1 MRNTWVYDIET
12 YKEYFCLV
20 ALNIDSLEVI
30 HFEIGTEINQLEELI
45 DFLRTR
51 NLYLIGF
58 NNNRFDWPV
67 CQYIMKNIEVL
78 RKTHNPAVLIY
89 EIAQNIIT
97 DDDFFMGE
105 WNFIVPQ
112 VDLFKIHHFDNEAR
126 RTSLKQ
132 LEVAMRWDN
141 VQDLPYHHADK
152 INREQQKEVL
162 DYCKNDVL
170 ATHKFYL
177 ESQKEIEFRK
187 SIVKQ
192 YNIPAINFND
202 TRIGAEL
209 VIRMLSQ
216 QTGIP
221 RKELAV
227 LRTHRKS
234 IDLDEVIFDYIDFKS
249 EEFKKLLKFFREK
262 KVIKT
267 KGAIEHSVI
276 FKGFKYDYGLGGIHG
291 SIKPGIYESD
301 DEHVILDVD
310 VKSYYPNI
318 AIVNEKYP
326 EHFGKIFCGVY
337 KYIYDLRAKT
347 PKSNPINGALKLA
360 LNGVYG
366 KSNSWWSFFYDPKYT
381 MTITVNGQLM
391 LTMLAEDLVLA
402 GAEMIQVNTDG
413 LTIKV
418 KRNQLDKYKDIC
430 SNWERITKLELEYA
444 EYQKMVI
451 RDVNNYIAIYD
462 NGEYKLK
469 GAFEVDKAWHK
480 DPSMKIVPIALR
492 DYYCKGIPIKD
503 TIMSHDDIY
512 DFCKMYKATK
522 GWSAEY
528 RYVKDDRIVTDYLSK
543 TTRYYVST
551 SSGLLV
557 KVHED
562 GREIQVEAGKQVTI
576 FNKKEDNYEDLD
588 RGYYIRECQKIID
601 VIEDNQL
608 ELF

>member
-20 ALNIDSLEVI
+20 AMNIDTLEVI
-30 HFEIGTEINQLEELI
+30 KFEIGAEINELEDLL
-45 DFLRTR
+45 DFLRSR
-51 NLYLIGF
+51 NLHLIGF

-67 CQYIMKNIEVL
+67 CQYILKNIKVL
-78 RKTHNPAVLIY
+78 RKTKNPSILIY
-89 EIAQNIIT
+89 QIAQNIIT

-105 WNFIVPQ
+105 WTFMVPQ

-141 VQDLPYHHADK
+141 VQDLPYHHTDIIDRK
-152 INREQQKEVL
+152 QQKEVL
-162 DYCKNDVL
+162 AYCENDVR

-177 ESQKEIEFRK
+177 ESKEEIEFRK
-187 SIVKQ
+187 SIVKS

-216 QTGIP
+216 ETGIP
-221 RKELAV
+221 RKQLAG
-227 LRTHRKS
+227 LRTHRK
-234 IDLDEVIFDYIDFKS
+234 IINLDEVIFDFISFQS
-249 EEFKKLLKFFREK
+249 QEFNKLLEFFKLK
-262 KVIKT
+262 KVVKT

-276 FKGFKYDYGLGGIHG
+276 FRGFKYDYGLGGIHG
-291 SIKPGIYESD
+291 SVKSGIYESD
-301 DEHVILDVD
+301 DDYIILDVD

-318 AIVNEKYP
+318 AIVNNKYP
-326 EHFGKIFCGVY
+326 EHFGNVFCGVY
-337 KYIYDLRAKT
+337 KKIYDMRAKT

-391 LTMLAEDLVLA
+391 LTMLAEKLVLA
-402 GAEMIQVNTDG
+402 GAEMLQVNTDG
-413 LTIKV
+413 LTIKI
-418 KRNQLDKYKDIC
+418 KRNELDKFKELC
-430 SNWERITKLELEYA
+430 QEWEQLTKLELEYA
-444 EYQKMVI
+444 EYKKMII
-451 RDVNNYIAIYD
+451 RDVNNYIAVYD
-462 NGEYKLK
+462 NGNIKLK
-469 GAFEVDKAWHK
+469 GAFEIDKQWHK
-480 DPSMKIVPIALR
+480 DPSMRIVPIALKKYFV
-492 DYYCKGIPIKD
+492 DGIPIRD
-503 TIMSHDDIY
+503 TINSHDDIY
-512 DFCKMYKATK
+512 DFCKMYKATA

-528 RYVKDDRIVTDYLSK
+528 RYVKDGKVIIDNLSK
-543 TTRYYVST
+543 TTRYYVSKH
-551 SSGLLV
+551 GGRLI

-562 GREIQVEAGKQVTI
+562 GREIQVEAGKIVTI
-576 FNKKEDNYEDLD
+576 FNKKEDNYEVD
-588 RGYYIRECQKIID
+588 RNYYIQECQKIID
-601 VIEDNQL
+601 VIEDKQL